1 MFNKLL
7 IANRGEIACR
17 ILKTAKKLNIS
28 TVAVFSAIDR
38 HALHVEMADEA
49 YLLGP
54 APSIESYLNLD
65 KILTI
70 AKQTKVDAI
79 HPGYGFLSE
88 DPEFATACAQA
99 GITFIGPSA
108 QAIKTMGDKTLA
120 KSTMLAAGVPVIP
133 GYHADD
139 LNLSTLTEAAEKIGL
154 PILVKASAG
163 GGGKGMRLVEKLE
176 QLAEAV
182 ASARRE
188 AQASFGDSRIFL
200 EKYLDKSRHIEVQ
213 ILFDQF
219 GQGVYLFDRDCS
231 IQRRHQKIIEE
242 APAPFLNDSTR
253 QKMAATALKA
263 GIAIQYQGVGTIEFL
278 VDEQQNYY
286 FMEMNTRLQVEHPV
300 TEMITGLDLVE
311 WQLRVAAGEK
321 LDLQLSN
328 VVSHGHSL
336 EARLYAEN
344 PQQNFMPSSG
354 ALDYYRFPPFPLS
367 TMAPCLSP
375 ALGRANA
382 RNEGG
387 ALRAASPCDPPW
399 RKEISIQQQPGIR
412 VDTGFRQGD
421 MISVYYDPLIAKLI
435 VWAQDRPAAV
445 EKLQQCLM
453 QTAVAGIHTNL
464 TLLNRIA
471 HHPQFIAG
479 KIVTQ
484 FIPEEQHILL
494 SEPSSPPDIVIGLA
508 CLAVIRQQQSL
519 AQSLQQQSDDHFS
532 PWLVPDG
539 WRLNGKAQ
547 NQILLWQE
555 KNQLQILV
563 EVCDHQFRFSWNHH
577 VVNIS
582 SDHPYQVFIKNQ
594 HLIVFHLGEQ
604 WQFSLQNPAFSEQN
618 ISDEFQVRSPMPGTL
633 VAVYV
638 KPGQK
643 VLAGEKLL
651 VMEAMKMEHTLL
663 APREAIIKAVLF
675 QPGDRINEGTEIIT
689 FE

>member
-1 MFNKLL
+1 MFSKLL

-17 ILKTAKKLNIS
+17 ILRTAKKLNIS
-28 TVAVFSAIDR
+28 TVAVFSDIDR

-54 APSIESYLNLD
+54 APSVESYLNLD

-70 AKQTKVDAI
+70 AKQAKVDAI

-88 DPEFATACAQA
+88 DPEFASACQQA
-99 GITFIGPSA
+99 DIIFIGPSA

-133 GYHADD
+133 GYHAND
-139 LNLSTLTEAAEKIGL
+139 LNLSTLTKAAQEIGM

-163 GGGKGMRLVEKLE
+163 GGGKGMRLVEKIE

-182 ASARRE
+182 SSAMRE

-200 EKYLDKSRHIEVQ
+200 EKYLEKSRHIEVQ
-213 ILFDQF
+213 ILFDQY

-253 QKMAATALKA
+253 QKMAETALKA
-263 GIAIQYQGVGTIEFL
+263 GLAIQYQGVGTIEFL
-278 VDEQQNYY
+278 VDERQNYY

-321 LDLQLSN
+321 LGLQLSN
-328 VVSHGHSL
+328 VLSQGHSL

-354 ALDYYRFPPFPLS
+354 ALDYYCFP
-367 TMAPCLSP
+367 T
-375 ALGRANA
+375 
-382 RNEGG
+382 
-387 ALRAASPCDPPW
+387 
-399 RKEISIQQQPGIR
+399 QQPGIR

-421 MISVYYDPLIAKLI
+421 IISVYYDPLIAKLI

-484 FIPEEQHILL
+484 FIPEEQHTLL
-494 SEPSSPPDIVIGLA
+494 SEPSPPPDIVIALA
-508 CLAVIRQQQSL
+508 CLALIKQQQSL

-532 PWLVPDG
+532 PWLVQDG

-547 NQILLWQE
+547 NQILLWQG
-555 KNQLQILV
+555 KDQWQILV
-563 EVCDHQFRFSWNHH
+563 ELCDHQFRFSWNHH
-577 VVNIS
+577 VVNIN
-582 SDHPYQVFIKNQ
+582 SDYPYQVFIKNQ
-594 HLIVFHLGEQ
+594 HLVVFHQGEQ

-618 ISDEFQVRSPMPGTL
+618 ISDAFQVRSPMPGTL

-663 APREAIIKAVLF
+663 APHEAIIKAVLY